1 MTVKAVI
8 FDVDG
13 TLADTEE
20 IHRLSFNASFR
31 HFGLD
36 WQWEPSL
43 YRRLLKVAGGKERIR
58 HYCAR
63 FQPDSLARP
72 DAEATIQGLH
82 REKTRRYTDCVD
94 NGGLEP
100 RPGVLRLIRE
110 LRGEGIRLAIA
121 TTTTRA
127 NVDALL
133 RGSFPELPADTFE
146 VIAAGEDAPDKK
158 PSPAVY
164 HRVLERLGLPPQAC
178 IAVEDSKNGVAAAR
192 AAGIDVL
199 VTECVWTT
207 GEDFSGAV
215 AVVSDLGEPER
226 PHALVSGPAFE
237 RGYVDAA
244 ALRRIKSGP

>member
-1 MTVKAVI
+1 MTLKAVI

-36 WQWEPSL
+36 WEWEPSL
-43 YRRLLKVAGGKERIR
+43 YRQLLKVAGGKERIR
-58 HYCAR
+58 HYCAQ
-63 FQPDSLARP
+63 FHPDCLARP

-110 LRGEGIRLAIA
+110 LAGEGIRLAIA
-121 TTTTRA
+121 TTTTRS
-127 NVDALL
+127 NVEALL
-133 RGSFPELPADTFE
+133 RGSFPDLPADAFE
-146 VIAAGEDAPDKK
+146 VIAAGEDAADKK
-158 PSPAVY
+158 PAPAVY
-164 HRVLERLGLPPQAC
+164 LRVLERLGLPPQAC
-178 IAVEDSKNGVAAAR
+178 LAVEDSKNGVAAAR

-199 VTECVWTT
+199 VTECAWTT
-207 GEDFSGAV
+207 GEDFSGAL
-215 AVVSDLGEPER
+215 AVLSDLGEPER
-226 PHALVSGPAFE
+226 PHIALGGVGFE
-237 RGYVDAA
+237 RGYVDATG
-244 ALRRIKSGP
+244 LRRIMAR